1 VNALDIGI
9 LVVAGFAMLGGWRL
23 GFFGRVFSWLGLGA
37 GLYLAVRF
45 MPNIVSFV
53 GLSGSVA
60 RMVLAVGVL
69 VGGALIGQAIGLM
82 VGSRLHSV
90 LPPFAGIRTLDRL
103 VGALVGALGVFAALW
118 LLAPSLAAVPGTV
131 SQLTTGSVITRW
143 LSNET
148 HAYGLSP
155 PNTLQALRR
164 LVSEDGF
171 PQVFDQITPGQDV
184 GAPPGSV
191 PLPPDLVTSVSAS
204 TVKVEGQACGRI
216 QEGSGW
222 AVGPSLIVTN
232 AHVVAGEPAGS
243 TSVLLP
249 DGTVKPATVVLYNP
263 DVDLALLSVPGLGE
277 QPLQLGAGSVGEKG
291 AVFGHPNGQDPLD
304 IQPATIAQQV
314 TAVGQ
319 DLYNNQST
327 ERKVYVLAAELTYG
341 DSGAPLVG
349 ANGQVV
355 GIAFAIAPD
364 RPTTAYALSTSELR
378 PLLAGSHSGAV
389 STEGCVSG

>member
-9 LVVAGFAMLGGWRL
+9 LVVAAFALLGGWRL
-23 GFFGRVFSWLGLGA
+23 GFFGRVFSWLGLGV

-45 MPNIVSFV
+45 MPNIVNLI

-69 VGGALIGQAIGLM
+69 VGGALIGQAVGLM
-82 VGSRLHSV
+82 IGSRLHSV
-90 LPPFAGIRTLDRL
+90 LPPFAGLRTLDRV
-103 VGALVGALGVFAALW
+103 VGALVGVVGVFAALW
-118 LLAPSLAAVPGTV
+118 LLAPSLAAVPGSV

-148 HAYGLSP
+148 RSYGLNP

-171 PQVFDQITPGQDV
+171 PQVFDQIIPGQDV
-184 GAPPGSV
+184 GPPPGSV
-191 PLPPDLVTSVSAS
+191 PLTAGLVTSASTS
-204 TVKVEGQACGRI
+204 TVKVEGEACGRI

-222 AVGPSLIVTN
+222 TVAPGLVVTN

-249 DGTVKPATVVLYNP
+249 DGTVKPATVVQYNP

-277 QPLQLGAGSVGEKG
+277 PALPVGAGTVGEKG
-291 AVFGHPNGQDPLD
+291 AVFGHPNGQDLLAV
-304 IQPATIAQQV
+304 QPATIAQEV

-319 DLYNNQST
+319 DLYGNRST
-327 ERKVYVLAAELTYG
+327 ERRVLVLAAQLTYG
-341 DSGAPLVG
+341 DSGAPVVG
-349 ANGQVV
+349 ADGKVV

-364 RPTTAYALSTSELR
+364 RPTTAYALSTSELL
-378 PLLAGSHSGAV
+378 PILVQPHSAAV
-389 STEGCVSG
+389 STRKCVST

>member
-9 LVVAGFAMLGGWRL
+9 LVVAAFAMLGGWRL
-23 GFFGRVFSWLGLGA
+23 GFFGRVFSWIGLGA

-45 MPNIVSFV
+45 LPNIVNFV

-69 VGGALIGQAIGLM
+69 VGGALIGQAVGLM

-90 LPPFAGIRTLDRL
+90 LPPFAGIRTLDRF
-103 VGALVGALGVFAALW
+103 VGAIVGALGVFAALW

-148 HAYGLSP
+148 RSYGLSP

-171 PQVFDQITPGQDV
+171 PQVFDQIVPGQDV
-184 GAPPGSV
+184 GAPPGSI
-191 PLPPDLVTSVSAS
+191 PLTSALVTTVSAS
-204 TVKVEGQACGRI
+204 TVKVEGEACGRI

-222 AVGPSLIVTN
+222 TVDPGLVVTN
-232 AHVVAGEPAGS
+232 AHVVAGEAAGS

-263 DVDLALLSVPGLGE
+263 DVDIALLSVPGLGE
-277 QPLQLGAGSVGEKG
+277 PPLPVASGSVGQKG
-291 AVFGHPNGQDPLD
+291 AVFGHPNGQDPLA

-314 TAVGQ
+314 TALGE
-319 DLYNNQST
+319 DLYGNRST
-327 ERKVYVLAAELTYG
+327 ERQVYVLAAQLTYG
-341 DSGAPLVG
+341 DSGAPVVDT
-349 ANGQVV
+349 NGQVV

-378 PLLAGSHSGAV
+378 PILLQPRSSAV
-389 STEGCVSG
+389 STQGCVSD

>member
-69 VGGALIGQAIGLM
+69 VGGALIGQAVGLM
-82 VGSRLHSV
+82 VGSRLHAV
-90 LPPFAGIRTLDRL
+90 LPPFAGVRTLDRL
-103 VGALVGALGVFAALW
+103 VGAVVGALGVFAALW
-118 LLAPSLAAVPGTV
+118 LLAPSLSAVPGTV

-148 HAYGLSP
+148 RSYGLSP

-171 PQVFDQITPGQDV
+171 PQVFDQIVPGQDV
-184 GAPPGSV
+184 GPPPGSV
-191 PLPPDLVTSVSAS
+191 PLAPSLVTSVSAS

-222 AVGPSLIVTN
+222 TVGPDLVVTN

-243 TSVLLP
+243 TSVLMP

-263 DVDLALLSVPGLGE
+263 DVDLSLLSVPGLGE
-277 QPLQLGAGSVGEKG
+277 QPLQLGQGSVGDKG
-291 AVFGHPNGQDPLD
+291 AVFGHPNGQDPLAV
-304 IQPATIAQQV
+304 QPATIAQEV
-314 TAVGQ
+314 TAVGE
-319 DLYNNQST
+319 DLYDNRST
-327 ERKVYVLAAELTYG
+327 ERKVYVLAAKLTYG
-341 DSGAPLVG
+341 DSGAPVVG
-349 ANGQVV
+349 ADGQVL

-378 PLLAGSHSGAV
+378 PLLSAPHLTAV
-389 STEGCVSG
+389 STEGCVTG

>member
-23 GFFGRVFSWLGLGA
+23 GFFARVFSWVGLGA
-37 GLYLAVRF
+37 GIYLAVRF
-45 MPNIVSFV
+45 MPNIVNFIGV
-53 GLSGSVA
+53 SGSVT
-60 RMVLAVGVL
+60 RMVVAVGVL
-69 VGGALIGQAIGLM
+69 VGGALIGQGVGLM

-90 LPPFAGIRTLDRL
+90 LPPFAGVRALDRL

-148 HAYGLSP
+148 RDYGLTP

-171 PQVFDQITPGQDV
+171 PQVFDQIVPGQDV
-184 GAPPGSV
+184 GPPPGSV
-191 PLPPDLVTSVSAS
+191 PLAPALVTSVSAS
-204 TVKVEGQACGRI
+204 TVKVEGEACGRI

-222 AVGPSLIVTN
+222 TVDPGLVVTN

-277 QPLQLGAGSVGEKG
+277 QPLQLGEGSVGEKG

-304 IQPATIAQQV
+304 VQPATIAQEV
-314 TAVGQ
+314 TAVGE
-319 DLYNNQST
+319 DLYGNRST
-327 ERKVYVLAAELTYG
+327 ERRVYVLAAQLTYG
-341 DSGAPLVG
+341 DSGAPVVG
-349 ANGQVV
+349 AGGQVL

-378 PLLAGSHSGAV
+378 PILLQPHSTAV
-389 STEGCVSG
+389 STEGCVSN

>member
-9 LVVAGFAMLGGWRL
+9 LVVAFFALLGGWRL

-45 MPNIVSFV
+45 MPNIVNFI

-82 VGSRLHSV
+82 VGARLHAV
-90 LPPFAGIRTLDRL
+90 LPPFAGLRTLDRL
-103 VGALVGALGVFAALW
+103 VGALVGVVGVFAALW

-148 HAYGLSP
+148 RSYGLTP

-171 PQVFDQITPGQDV
+171 PQVFDQIVPGQDV

-191 PLPPDLVTSVSAS
+191 PLRPSLVTWVSAS
-204 TVKVEGQACGRI
+204 TVKVEGEACGRI

-222 AVGPSLIVTN
+222 TVDPGLVVTN
-232 AHVVAGEPAGS
+232 AHVVAGEPAGN

-249 DGTVKPATVVLYNP
+249 DGTVKPATVVLYDP

-277 QPLQLGAGSVGEKG
+277 QPLPVGTGTVGEKG
-291 AVFGHPNGQDPLD
+291 AVFGHPNGQDPLA
-304 IQPATIAQQV
+304 IQPATIAQEI

-319 DLYNNQST
+319 DLYGNRST
-327 ERKVYVLAAELTYG
+327 ERRVFVLAAELTYG
-341 DSGAPLVG
+341 DSGAPVVNG
-349 ANGQVV
+349 DGQVV

-378 PLLAGSHSGAV
+378 PILVEPHTTAV
-389 STEGCVSG
+389 STEACVSN

>member
-23 GFFGRVFSWLGLGA
+23 GFFGRVFSWFGLGA
-37 GLYLAVRF
+37 GIYLAVRF
-45 MPNIVSFV
+45 MPNIVSFI
-53 GLSGSVA
+53 GLSGSVT
-60 RMVLAVGVL
+60 RMVLAVGIL

-90 LPPFAGIRTLDRL
+90 LPPFAGLRTLDRA

-118 LLAPSLAAVPGTV
+118 LLAPSLAAVQGTV
-131 SQLTTGSVITRW
+131 SQLATGSVITRW

-148 HAYGLSP
+148 RAYGLTP

-171 PQVFDQITPGQDV
+171 PQVFDQIVPGQDV
-184 GAPPGSV
+184 GPPPGSV
-191 PLPPDLVTSVSAS
+191 PLAPAVVTSVSAS
-204 TVKVEGQACGRI
+204 TVKVEGEACGRI

-222 AVGPSLIVTN
+222 AVGQNLVVTN
-232 AHVVAGEPAGS
+232 AHVVAGEPGGS

-263 DVDLALLSVPGLGE
+263 DVDIALLSVPGLGE
-277 QPLQLGAGSVGEKG
+277 QPLQVGQGNVGQKG
-291 AVFGHPNGQDPLD
+291 AVFGHPNGQDVLD
-304 IQPATIAQQV
+304 VQPATIAQQV

-319 DLYNNQST
+319 DLYDTRST
-327 ERKVYVLAAELTYG
+327 ERKVYVLAAQLTYG

-349 ANGQVV
+349 ATGQVL

-364 RPTTAYALSTSELR
+364 RPTTAYALSTSELE
-378 PLLAGSHSGAV
+378 PILLQPHSTAV
-389 STEGCVSG
+389 STEGCVST

>member
-1 VNALDIGI
+1 MNALDIGI

-69 VGGALIGQAIGLM
+69 VGGALIGQAVGLM
-82 VGSRLHSV
+82 VGSRLHAV
-90 LPPFAGIRTLDRL
+90 LPPFAGVRTLDRL
-103 VGALVGALGVFAALW
+103 VGAVVGALGVFAALW
-118 LLAPSLAAVPGTV
+118 LLAPSLSAVPGTV

-148 HAYGLSP
+148 RSYGLSP

-171 PQVFDQITPGQDV
+171 PQVFDQIVPGQDV
-184 GAPPGSV
+184 GPPPGSV
-191 PLPPDLVTSVSAS
+191 PLAPSLVTSVSAS

-222 AVGPSLIVTN
+222 TVGPDLVVTN

-243 TSVLLP
+243 TSVLMP

-263 DVDLALLSVPGLGE
+263 DVDLSLLSVPGLGE
-277 QPLQLGAGSVGEKG
+277 QPLQLGQGSVGDKG
-291 AVFGHPNGQDPLD
+291 AVFGHPNGQDPLAV
-304 IQPATIAQQV
+304 QPATIAQEV
-314 TAVGQ
+314 TAVGE
-319 DLYNNQST
+319 DLYDNRST
-327 ERKVYVLAAELTYG
+327 ERKVYVLAAKLTYG
-341 DSGAPLVG
+341 DSGAPVVG
-349 ANGQVV
+349 ADGQVL

-378 PLLAGSHSGAV
+378 PLLSAPHSTAV
-389 STEGCVSG
+389 STEGCVTG

>member
-60 RMVLAVGVL
+60 RMVL
-69 VGGALIGQAIGLM
+69 GLM
-82 VGSRLHSV
+82 VGSRLHAV
-90 LPPFAGIRTLDRL
+90 LPPFAGVRTLDRL
-103 VGALVGALGVFAALW
+103 VGAVVGALGVFAALW
-118 LLAPSLAAVPGTV
+118 LLAPSLSAVPGTV

-148 HAYGLSP
+148 RTYGLSP

-171 PQVFDQITPGQDV
+171 PQVFDQIVPGQDV
-184 GAPPGSV
+184 GPPPGSV
-191 PLPPDLVTSVSAS
+191 PLAPSLVTSVSAS

-222 AVGPSLIVTN
+222 TVGPDLVVTN

-243 TSVLLP
+243 TSVLMP

-263 DVDLALLSVPGLGE
+263 DVDLSLLSVPGLGE
-277 QPLQLGAGSVGEKG
+277 QPLQLGQGSVGDKG
-291 AVFGHPNGQDPLD
+291 AVFGHPNGQDPLAV
-304 IQPATIAQQV
+304 QPATIAQEV
-314 TAVGQ
+314 TAVGE
-319 DLYNNQST
+319 DLYDNRST
-327 ERKVYVLAAELTYG
+327 ERKVYVLAAKLTYG
-341 DSGAPLVG
+341 DSGAPVVG
-349 ANGQVV
+349 ADGQVL

-378 PLLAGSHSGAV
+378 PLLSAPHLTAV
-389 STEGCVSG
+389 STEGCVTG

>member
-9 LVVAGFAMLGGWRL
+9 LVVAAFAMLGGWRL

-45 MPNIVSFV
+45 MPNIVNFV
-53 GLSGSVA
+53 GLTGSVA

-69 VGGALIGQAIGLM
+69 VGGALIGQGLGLM
-82 VGSRLHSV
+82 IGSRLHSV
-90 LPPFAGIRTLDRL
+90 LPPFAGLRVLDRL
-103 VGALVGALGVFAALW
+103 VGAFVGVLGVFAALW
-118 LLAPSLAAVPGTV
+118 LLAPSLAAVQGSV

-148 HAYGLSP
+148 RAYGLSP

-164 LVSEDGF
+164 LVSQDGF
-171 PQVFDQITPGQDV
+171 PQVFDQIIPGQDV
-184 GAPPGSV
+184 GPPPGSV
-191 PLPPDLVTSVSAS
+191 PLAPAVVTSVSAS
-204 TVKVEGQACGRI
+204 TVKVEGEACGRI

-222 AVGPSLIVTN
+222 TVDPGLVVTN

-249 DGTVKPATVVLYNP
+249 NGTVKPATVVEYNP

-277 QPLQLGAGSVGEKG
+277 PPLPVGSGSVGEKG
-291 AVFGHPNGQDPLD
+291 AVFGHPNGEDPLD
-304 IQPATIAQQV
+304 IQPATIAQEV

-319 DLYNNQST
+319 DLYGNRSI
-327 ERKVYVLAAELTYG
+327 ERRVFVLASQLTYG
-341 DSGAPLVG
+341 DSGAPVVG
-349 ANGQVV
+349 PDGRVV

-364 RPTTAYALSTSELR
+364 RPTTAYALSSSELT
-378 PLLAGSHSGAV
+378 PILVQPHTAAV
-389 STEGCVSG
+389 STNKCVSS